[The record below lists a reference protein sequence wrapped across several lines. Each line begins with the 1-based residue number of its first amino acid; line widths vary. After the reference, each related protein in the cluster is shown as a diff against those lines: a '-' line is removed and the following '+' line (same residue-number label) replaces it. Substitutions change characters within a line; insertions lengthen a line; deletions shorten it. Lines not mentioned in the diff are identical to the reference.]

1 MRLLT
6 YPLQRT
12 VSDILTVKSSSN
24 PESAMQFHQLKE
36 LTDKLVLTLSQTTFE
51 ERVKGFFEVHCR
63 LPTNNVSPPALT
75 I

>member
-1 MRLLT
+1 MTLINK
-6 YPLQRT
+6 PSQRS

-51 ERVKGFFEVHCR
+51 ERVKGFFEVK
-63 LPTNNVSPPALT
+63 
-75 I
+75 